1 VQLIPG
7 FYKSLVIII
16 SQKQDV
22 ITNVITLRKCFY
34 MPINKRR
41 KANRI
46 GSIRSVSGRTAQAGG
61 DFAAKAIAAGK
72 EYLVSSSNEKNTKV
86 SVLKE
91 PLASYTSRIRA
102 IGNSKGVIL
111 NNQLIE
117 SAGLSPEMD
126 ILIVAAEGKITIM
139 QIKDTGV
146 NTDISTWDKQFKNA
160 IKKGAKPEGDLFEGM
175 KNDFDEK
182 EW

>member
-1 VQLIPG
+1 MPVKKRQKTNRRG
-7 FYKSLVIII
+7 SAESL
-16 SQKQDV
+16 
-22 ITNVITLRKCFY
+22 R
-34 MPINKRR
+34 
-41 KANRI
+41 
-46 GSIRSVSGRTAQAGG
+46 GRTVQSG
-61 DFAAKAIAAGK
+61 DEYAAKAIATRKAH
-72 EYLVSSSNEKNTKV
+72 LVNNNKKNTKV
-86 SVLKE
+86 SVVEE

-111 NNQLIE
+111 NNQMIE

-126 ILIVAAEGKITIM
+126 ILIVAAEGAITIT
-139 QIKDTGV
+139 QKDAGV

-160 IKKGAKPEGDLFEGM
+160 IKKGAKPEGDLFEGL

>member
-1 VQLIPG
+1 
-7 FYKSLVIII
+7 
-16 SQKQDV
+16 
-22 ITNVITLRKCFY
+22 

-41 KANRI
+41 KAVRKSST
-46 GSIRSVSGRTAQAGG
+46 GSIRRRTARPE
-61 DFAAKAIAAGK
+61 DEFVAKAKAAGK
-72 EYLVSSSNEKNTKV
+72 EYLVNGNYEKSTKV
-86 SVLKE
+86 SVLEE

-117 SAGLSPEMD
+117 SAGLSQDTD
-126 ILIVAAEGKITIM
+126 ILIMAAEGVITIM
-139 QIKDTGV
+139 QKKDARV

>member
-1 VQLIPG
+1 
-7 FYKSLVIII
+7 
-16 SQKQDV
+16 
-22 ITNVITLRKCFY
+22 
-34 MPINKRR
+34 MPITKNR
-41 KANRI
+41 KANRR
-46 GSIRSVSGRTAQAGG
+46 GSTKNRKVNRIRSTRSLTNRAIQPGDEFIAKAMAANKEYMVSGSY
-61 DFAAKAIAAGK
+61 K
-72 EYLVSSSNEKNTKV
+72 KNTKI
-86 SVLKE
+86 SVPEE

-117 SAGLSPEMD
+117 SAGLNQDID
-126 ILIVAAEGKITIM
+126 ILIMAADGIIAII
-139 QIKDTGV
+139 QIKDAGV

-160 IKKGAKPEGDLFEGM
+160 IKRGAKPEGDLFEGM

>member
-1 VQLIPG
+1 
-7 FYKSLVIII
+7 
-16 SQKQDV
+16 
-22 ITNVITLRKCFY
+22 
-34 MPINKRR
+34 MPVKRR
-41 KANRI
+41 YKGNRV
-46 GSIRSVSGRTAQAGG
+46 GSKKIVRGLTVQPG
-61 DFAAKAIAAGK
+61 DEYAAKTIAAGK
-72 EYLVSSSNEKNTKV
+72 AHIVSGSNKKNIKV
-86 SVLKE
+86 SVVEE

-111 NNQLIE
+111 NNQMIE

-126 ILIVAAEGKITIM
+126 ILIVAAEGAITIT
-139 QIKDTGV
+139 QKDAGV

-160 IKKGAKPEGDLFEGM
+160 IKKGAKPEGDLFEGL